1 MKTLIISSSL
11 SKTSRSYILCK
22 EISKRLSEKD
32 IKIEFVDA
40 RNLNLNPCHQQVTD
54 CMKDLILKVEATDNI
69 IIGMGVHCYSI
80 NDGLKIILDNCF
92 GKAISKFFGIACAA
106 GGEKS
111 YLSTQH
117 LTQICMNEWRM
128 IQLPRIVYATKN
140 DFKDERLVNK
150 DVIER
155 LDIFSEEFYKIGS
168 KLIS

>member
-11 SKTSRSYILCK
+11 AKNSRSFILCK
-22 EISKRLSEKD
+22 EISKRLTEKD
-32 IKIEFVDA
+32 IEIEFVDA
-40 RNLNLNPCHQQVTD
+40 RNLDIKPCHIQITD
-54 CMKDLILKVEATDNI
+54 CMKDLILKVAETDNI

-80 NDGLKIILDNCF
+80 NDALKIILDTCF

-128 IQLPRIVYATKN
+128 IQLPRVVYATSK
-140 DFKDERLVNK
+140 DFEGDRLVNK

-155 LDIFSEEFYKIGS
+155 IDVFSEEFYKIGS